1 VPPTPWTRSSRS
13 VPLSGG
19 PARRGD
25 SARQGGP
32 ARQDARDRPDPAAYA
47 EAAFVESPDEDGV
60 EP

>member
-1 VPPTPWTRSSRS
+1 MVD
-13 VPLSGG
+13 VELGDG
-19 PARRGD
+19 DPARRGD